1 MNTYVLVSRKDRMKC
16 PVCGDLRIGRK
27 KAPARY
33 RGKMKYNEAKGKMVC
48 DVCDFEFAFSEL
60 KPKKEFFQAVA
71 AMDLVADLP
80 RRK

>member
-48 DVCDFEFAFSEL
+48 EPVYRGRHRASRVL
-60 KPKKEFFQAVA
+60 GT
-71 AMDLVADLP
+71 
-80 RRK
+80 